1 MRLGSKTDDEFL
13 IKLNEKNSQIQSIF
27 HEKIKE
33 IAKKHLV
40 DVMMQDGTVKKQETF
55 EVEKINQI
63 YNRFANGL
71 QAWTLEGIS
80 STNDEGIRRNFI
92 KLNTNADDCKISLH
106 LSIQYHVVL
115 FYQPNYEVMKKQK
128 ELSDFMDM
136 TKKQEG
142 ELTEKSDHVILEKLK
157 AEGYKDLDTQ
167 NLFEIF
173 YNDDKIREKIMSEIE
188 LQTDGDLQKISQRKE
203 GLLKALDDLLLE
215 TYQMEPVL
223 IDEARLVTG
232 EEGCVCN
239 IDIEMIENGQK
250 GGLFDSNQV
259 SSSTKEKISIL
270 IDQVLEAILNHPKS

>member
-13 IKLNEKNSQIQSIF
+13 IKLNKKNGQIQSIF

-40 DVMMQDGTVKKQETF
+40 DVMMQDGIVKKQETF
-55 EVEKINQI
+55 DVEKIHQV
-63 YNRFANGL
+63 YNGFANRL
-71 QAWTLEGIS
+71 QDWTLDGIS

-92 KLNTNADDCKISLH
+92 KLNTNADNCKISLH
-106 LSIQYHVVL
+106 FSIQYHVIL

-142 ELTEKSDHVILEKLK
+142 ELTEKSDHVILEKLR

-173 YNDDKIREKIMSEIE
+173 YNDDKIREKIMNEIE

-203 GLLKALDDLLLE
+203 NLLKELDDLLLE
-215 TYQMEPVL
+215 TYQMEPIL

-239 IDIEMIENGQK
+239 IDIEMIENEHQS
-250 GGLFDSNQV
+250 GLIDSNQV
-259 SSSTKEKISIL
+259 SSTTKEKISIL
-270 IDQVLEAILNHPKS
+270 IDQVLEAIT

>member
-13 IKLNEKNSQIQSIF
+13 IKLNKKNSQIQSIF

-40 DVMMQDGTVKKQETF
+40 DVMMQDGIVKKQETF
-55 EVEKINQI
+55 DVEKIHQV
-63 YNRFANGL
+63 YNGFANRL
-71 QAWTLEGIS
+71 QDWTLDGIS
-80 STNDEGIRRNFI
+80 STNNEGIRRNFI
-92 KLNTNADDCKISLH
+92 KLNTNADNCKISLH
-106 LSIQYHVVL
+106 YSIQYHVIL

-142 ELTEKSDHVILEKLK
+142 KLTEKSDHVILEKLR

-173 YNDDKIREKIMSEIE
+173 YNDDKIREKIMNEIE
-188 LQTDGDLQKISQRKE
+188 LQTDGDLQKISQHKE
-203 GLLKALDDLLLE
+203 NLLKELDDLLLE
-215 TYQMEPVL
+215 TYQMEPIL

-270 IDQVLEAILNHPKS
+270 IEQVLEAIT

>member
-13 IKLNEKNSQIQSIF
+13 IKLNKKNSQIQSIF

-33 IAKKHLV
+33 IAKKHPV
-40 DVMMQDGTVKKQETF
+40 DVMMQDGIVKKQETF
-55 EVEKINQI
+55 DVEKIHQV
-63 YNRFANGL
+63 YNEFANRL
-71 QAWTLEGIS
+71 QDWTLDGIS

-92 KLNTNADDCKISLH
+92 KLNTNADNCRISLH
-106 LSIQYHVVL
+106 FSIQYHVIL

-128 ELSDFMDM
+128 ELSDFMDE
-136 TKKQEG
+136 TKKHEG
-142 ELTEKSDHVILEKLK
+142 ELTKKSDHLILEKLR
-157 AEGYKDLDTQ
+157 AEGYKDLDPQ

-173 YNDDKIREKIMSEIE
+173 YSDDKIREKIMSEIE

-203 GLLKALDDLLLE
+203 SLLKELDDLLLE

-239 IDIEMIENGQK
+239 IDIEMIENDQK
-250 GGLFDSNQV
+250 TGLFDSEQV

-270 IDQVLEAILNHPKS
+270 IDEVLEAIT

>member
-1 MRLGSKTDDEFL
+1 MRLGNETDDEFL
-13 IKLNEKNSQIQSIF
+13 TALNEKNIQIQNIF

-33 IAKKHLV
+33 IAKKYPV
-40 DVMMQDGTVKKQETF
+40 DVMLQDGTVKKQETF
-55 EVEKINQI
+55 DVEKIHQV
-63 YNRFANGL
+63 YDEFANNL
-71 QAWTLEGIS
+71 QDWVLDGIS
-80 STNDEGIRRNFI
+80 STDNEGIRRKFI
-92 KLNTNADDCKISLH
+92 KLYTNIDNCKILLH
-106 LSIQYHVVL
+106 LSVQYRVVL

-136 TKKQEG
+136 TKKQED
-142 ELTEKSDHVILEKLK
+142 ELTQKSDHVILEKLR

-167 NLFEIF
+167 SLFEVF
-173 YNDDKIREKIMSEIE
+173 YKDDKIREKIMNEIE

-203 GLLKALDDLLLE
+203 SLLKALDDLLLE

-250 GGLFDSNQV
+250 SSLFDSKKV
-259 SSSTKEKISIL
+259 SNTTKEKISAL
-270 IDQVLEAILNHPKS
+270 IDQVLDAIA

>member
-13 IKLNEKNSQIQSIF
+13 IKLNKKNSQIQGIF

-40 DVMMQDGTVKKQETF
+40 DVMMQDGIVKKQETF
-55 EVEKINQI
+55 YVEKIHQV
-63 YNRFANGL
+63 YNGFAKRL
-71 QAWTLEGIS
+71 QDWTLDGIS

-92 KLNTNADDCKISLH
+92 KLNTNADNCKISLH
-106 LSIQYHVVL
+106 FSIQYHVIL

-142 ELTEKSDHVILEKLK
+142 ELTEKSDHVILEKLR

-173 YNDDKIREKIMSEIE
+173 YNDDKIREKIMNEID

-203 GLLKALDDLLLE
+203 NLLKELDDLLLE
-215 TYQMEPVL
+215 TYQMEPIL

-270 IDQVLEAILNHPKS
+270 IDQVLEAIT

>member
-13 IKLNEKNSQIQSIF
+13 IKLNKKNSQIQSIF

-40 DVMMQDGTVKKQETF
+40 DVMMQDGVVKKQETF
-55 EVEKINQI
+55 DVEKIHQV
-63 YNRFANGL
+63 YNGFANRL
-71 QAWTLEGIS
+71 QDWTLDGIS
-80 STNDEGIRRNFI
+80 STNNEGIRRNFI
-92 KLNTNADDCKISLH
+92 KLNTNADNCKISLH
-106 LSIQYHVVL
+106 YSIQYHVIL
-115 FYQPNYEVMKKQK
+115 FYQPNYKVMKKQK

-142 ELTEKSDHVILEKLK
+142 KLTEKSDHVILEKLR

-173 YNDDKIREKIMSEIE
+173 YDDDKIREKIMNEIE
-188 LQTDGDLQKISQRKE
+188 LQTDGDLQKISQHKE
-203 GLLKALDDLLLE
+203 NLLKELDDLLLE
-215 TYQMEPVL
+215 TYQMEPIL

-239 IDIEMIENGQK
+239 IDIEIIENGQK
-250 GGLFDSNQV
+250 VSLFDSKQV
-259 SSSTKEKISIL
+259 SSSTKEKISTL
-270 IDQVLEAILNHPKS
+270 IDQVLEAIT

>member
-13 IKLNEKNSQIQSIF
+13 IKLNKKNSQIQSIF
-27 HEKIKE
+27 HGKIKE
-33 IAKKHLV
+33 IAKKHLI
-40 DVMMQDGTVKKQETF
+40 DVMMQDGIVKKQETF
-55 EVEKINQI
+55 DVEKIHQV
-63 YNRFANGL
+63 YNGFANRL
-71 QAWTLEGIS
+71 QDWTLDGIS

-92 KLNTNADDCKISLH
+92 KLNTNADNCKISLH
-106 LSIQYHVVL
+106 FSIQYHVIL

-142 ELTEKSDHVILEKLK
+142 ELTEKSDHVILEKLR

-173 YNDDKIREKIMSEIE
+173 YNDDKIREKIMNEIE

-203 GLLKALDDLLLE
+203 NLLKELDDLLLE
-215 TYQMEPVL
+215 TYQMEPIL

-239 IDIEMIENGQK
+239 IDIEMIENEHQS
-250 GGLFDSNQV
+250 GLIDSNQV
-259 SSSTKEKISIL
+259 SSTTKEKISIL
-270 IDQVLEAILNHPKS
+270 IDQVLEAIT

>member
-92 KLNTNADDCKISLH
+92 KLNTNADDCIISLH

-173 YNDDKIREKIMSEIE
+173 YNDDKIREKIMNEIE
-188 LQTDGDLQKISQRKE
+188 LQTDGDLQKISQHKE
-203 GLLKALDDLLLE
+203 SLLKALDDLLLE

-239 IDIEMIENGQK
+239 IDIERIENGQK
-250 GGLFDSNQV
+250 SGLFDSNQV
-259 SSSTKEKISIL
+259 SSSTKEKISTL
-270 IDQVLEAILNHPKS
+270 IDQVLEAIT

>member
-13 IKLNEKNSQIQSIF
+13 IKLNEKNRQIQNIF

-33 IAKKHLV
+33 IAKKHSV
-40 DVMMQDGTVKKQETF
+40 DVMLQDGTVKKQETF
-55 EVEKINQI
+55 DVEKINQI

-173 YNDDKIREKIMSEIE
+173 YSDDKIREKIMSEIE
-188 LQTDGDLQKISQRKE
+188 LQTDGDLQKINQRKE

-239 IDIEMIENGQK
+239 IDIERIENGQK
-250 GGLFDSNQV
+250 SGVFDSNQV
-259 SSSTKEKISIL
+259 SSSTKEKISAL
-270 IDQVLEAILNHPKS
+270 IDQVLEAIT

>member
-173 YNDDKIREKIMSEIE
+173 YSDDKIREKIMSEIE

-270 IDQVLEAILNHPKS
+270 IDQVLEAIT

>member
-13 IKLNEKNSQIQSIF
+13 IKLNKKNSQIQSIF

-40 DVMMQDGTVKKQETF
+40 DVMMQDGIVKKQETF
-55 EVEKINQI
+55 DVEKIHQV
-63 YNRFANGL
+63 YNGFANRL
-71 QAWTLEGIS
+71 QDWTLDGIS

-92 KLNTNADDCKISLH
+92 KLNTNADNCKISLH
-106 LSIQYHVVL
+106 FSIQYHVIL

-142 ELTEKSDHVILEKLK
+142 ELTEKSDHVILEKLR

-173 YNDDKIREKIMSEIE
+173 YNDDKIREKIMNEID

-203 GLLKALDDLLLE
+203 NLLKELDDLLLE
-215 TYQMEPVL
+215 TYQMEPIL

-259 SSSTKEKISIL
+259 SSNTKEKISIL
-270 IDQVLEAILNHPKS
+270 IDQVLESIT

>member
-92 KLNTNADDCKISLH
+92 KLNTNADDCRISLH

-173 YNDDKIREKIMSEIE
+173 YSDDKIREKIMSEIE

-239 IDIEMIENGQK
+239 IDIERIENGQK
-250 GGLFDSNQV
+250 SGVFDSNQV
-259 SSSTKEKISIL
+259 SSSTKEKISAL
-270 IDQVLEAILNHPKS
+270 IDQVLEAIT

>member
-40 DVMMQDGTVKKQETF
+40 DVMMQEGTVKKQETF

-173 YNDDKIREKIMSEIE
+173 YSDDKIREKIMSEIE
-188 LQTDGDLQKISQRKE
+188 LQTDGDLQKINQRKE

-232 EEGCVCN
+232 EEGCVGN

-250 GGLFDSNQV
+250 SGVFDSNQV
-259 SSSTKEKISIL
+259 SSSTKEKISAL
-270 IDQVLEAILNHPKS
+270 IDQVLEAIT

>member
-13 IKLNEKNSQIQSIF
+13 IKLNKKNSQIQSIF

-40 DVMMQDGTVKKQETF
+40 DVMMQDGVVKKQETF
-55 EVEKINQI
+55 DVEKIHQV
-63 YNRFANGL
+63 YNGFANRL
-71 QAWTLEGIS
+71 QDWTLDGIS
-80 STNDEGIRRNFI
+80 STNNEGIRRNFI
-92 KLNTNADDCKISLH
+92 KLNTNADNCKISLH
-106 LSIQYHVVL
+106 FSIQYHVVL

-142 ELTEKSDHVILEKLK
+142 ELTEKSDHVILEKLR

-173 YNDDKIREKIMSEIE
+173 YNDDKIREKIMNEIE

-203 GLLKALDDLLLE
+203 NLLKELDDLLLE
-215 TYQMEPVL
+215 TYQMEPIL

-270 IDQVLEAILNHPKS
+270 IDQVLEAIT

>member
-13 IKLNEKNSQIQSIF
+13 IKLNKKNSQIQSIF

-40 DVMMQDGTVKKQETF
+40 DVMMQDGIVKKQETF
-55 EVEKINQI
+55 DVEKIHQV
-63 YNRFANGL
+63 YNGFANRL
-71 QAWTLEGIS
+71 QDWTLDGIS

-92 KLNTNADDCKISLH
+92 KLNTNADNCKISLH
-106 LSIQYHVVL
+106 FSIQYHVIL

-142 ELTEKSDHVILEKLK
+142 ELTEKSDHVILEKLR

-173 YNDDKIREKIMSEIE
+173 YNDDKIREKIMNEID

-203 GLLKALDDLLLE
+203 NLLKELDDLLLE
-215 TYQMEPVL
+215 TYQMEPIL

-239 IDIEMIENGQK
+239 IDIEMIENEHQS
-250 GGLFDSNQV
+250 GLIDSNQV
-259 SSSTKEKISIL
+259 SSTTKEKINAL
-270 IDQVLEAILNHPKS
+270 IDQVLEAII

>member
-13 IKLNEKNSQIQSIF
+13 IKLNKKNSQIRSIF

-40 DVMMQDGTVKKQETF
+40 DVMMQDGIVKKQETF
-55 EVEKINQI
+55 DVEKIHQV
-63 YNRFANGL
+63 YNGFANRL
-71 QAWTLEGIS
+71 QDWTLDGIS
-80 STNDEGIRRNFI
+80 STNNEGIRRNFI
-92 KLNTNADDCKISLH
+92 KLNTNADNCKISLH
-106 LSIQYHVVL
+106 FSIQYHVIL

-142 ELTEKSDHVILEKLK
+142 ELTEKSDHVILEKLR

-173 YNDDKIREKIMSEIE
+173 YNDDKIREKIMNEID

-203 GLLKALDDLLLE
+203 NLLKELDDLLLE
-215 TYQMEPVL
+215 TYQMEPIL

-250 GGLFDSNQV
+250 SGLFDSNQV

-270 IDQVLEAILNHPKS
+270 IDQVLEAIT

>member
-13 IKLNEKNSQIQSIF
+13 IKLNKKNSQIQSIF

-33 IAKKHLV
+33 IAKKYLV
-40 DVMMQDGTVKKQETF
+40 DVMMQDGIVKKQETF
-55 EVEKINQI
+55 DVEKIHQV
-63 YNRFANGL
+63 YNGFANRL
-71 QAWTLEGIS
+71 QDWTLDGIS

-92 KLNTNADDCKISLH
+92 KLNTNADNCKISLH
-106 LSIQYHVVL
+106 FSIQYHVIL

-142 ELTEKSDHVILEKLK
+142 ELTEKSDHVILEKLR

-203 GLLKALDDLLLE
+203 NLLKELDDLLLE
-215 TYQMEPVL
+215 TYQMEPIL

-250 GGLFDSNQV
+250 GGLFDSNQI
-259 SSSTKEKISIL
+259 SSSTKEKISVL
-270 IDQVLEAILNHPKS
+270 IDQVLEAIT

>member
-13 IKLNEKNSQIQSIF
+13 IKLNKKNSQIQSIF
-27 HEKIKE
+27 HGKIKE
-33 IAKKHLV
+33 IAKKHLI
-40 DVMMQDGTVKKQETF
+40 DVMMQDGIVKKQETF
-55 EVEKINQI
+55 DVEKIHQV
-63 YNRFANGL
+63 YNGFANRL
-71 QAWTLEGIS
+71 QDWTSDGIS

-92 KLNTNADDCKISLH
+92 KLNTNADDCRISLH
-106 LSIQYHVVL
+106 FSIQYHVIL

-142 ELTEKSDHVILEKLK
+142 ELTEKSDHVILEKLR

-173 YNDDKIREKIMSEIE
+173 YNDDKIREKIMNEIE

-203 GLLKALDDLLLE
+203 NLLKELDDLLLE
-215 TYQMEPVL
+215 TYQMEPIL

-270 IDQVLEAILNHPKS
+270 IDQVLEAIT

>member
-13 IKLNEKNSQIQSIF
+13 IKLNEKNSQIQNIF
-27 HEKIKE
+27 HEKIKD

-55 EVEKINQI
+55 DVERIHQVYEVFV
-63 YNRFANGL
+63 NRL
-71 QAWTLEGIS
+71 QNWTLDSIS

-142 ELTEKSDHVILEKLK
+142 KLTEKSDHIILEKLK
-157 AEGYKDLDTQ
+157 AEGYKELDTQ

-173 YNDDKIREKIMSEIE
+173 YNDDKIREKIMNEIE

-203 GLLKALDDLLLE
+203 SLLNELDNLLLE

-239 IDIEMIENGQK
+239 IDIERIESGQK
-250 GGLFDSNQV
+250 SGLFDSKKV
-259 SSSTKEKISIL
+259 SSSTKEKISTL
-270 IDQVLEAILNHPKS
+270 IDQVLEAIT

>member
-13 IKLNEKNSQIQSIF
+13 IKLNKKNSQIQSIF

-40 DVMMQDGTVKKQETF
+40 DVMMQDGIVKKQETF
-55 EVEKINQI
+55 DVEKIHQV
-63 YNRFANGL
+63 YNGFANRL
-71 QAWTLEGIS
+71 QDWTLDGIS
-80 STNDEGIRRNFI
+80 STNNEGIRRNFI
-92 KLNTNADDCKISLH
+92 KLNTNADNCKISLH
-106 LSIQYHVVL
+106 FSIQYHVIL

-142 ELTEKSDHVILEKLK
+142 ELTEKSDHVILEKLR

-173 YNDDKIREKIMSEIE
+173 YNDDKIREKIMNEIE
-188 LQTDGDLQKISQRKE
+188 LQTDGDLQKISQHKE
-203 GLLKALDDLLLE
+203 NLLKELDDLLLE
-215 TYQMEPVL
+215 TYQMEPIL

-270 IDQVLEAILNHPKS
+270 IDQVLEAIT

>member
-13 IKLNEKNSQIQSIF
+13 IKLNKKNSQIQSIF

-40 DVMMQDGTVKKQETF
+40 DVMMQDGIVKKQETF
-55 EVEKINQI
+55 DVEKIHQV
-63 YNRFANGL
+63 YNGFANRL
-71 QAWTLEGIS
+71 QDWTLDGIS

-92 KLNTNADDCKISLH
+92 KLNTNADNCKISLH
-106 LSIQYHVVL
+106 FSIQYHVIL

-142 ELTEKSDHVILEKLK
+142 ELTEKSDHVILEKLR

-173 YNDDKIREKIMSEIE
+173 YNDDKIREKIMNEIE

-203 GLLKALDDLLLE
+203 NLLKELDDLLLE
-215 TYQMEPVL
+215 TYQMEPIL

-239 IDIEMIENGQK
+239 IDIEMIENEHQS
-250 GGLFDSNQV
+250 GLIDSNQV
-259 SSSTKEKISIL
+259 SSITKEKISIL
-270 IDQVLEAILNHPKS
+270 IDQVLEAIT

>member
-13 IKLNEKNSQIQSIF
+13 IKLNKKNSQIQSIF

-40 DVMMQDGTVKKQETF
+40 DVMMQDGVVKKQETF
-55 EVEKINQI
+55 DVEKIHQV
-63 YNRFANGL
+63 YNGFANRL
-71 QAWTLEGIS
+71 QDWTLDGIS
-80 STNDEGIRRNFI
+80 STNNEGIRRNFI
-92 KLNTNADDCKISLH
+92 KLNTNADNCKISLH
-106 LSIQYHVVL
+106 FSIQYHVIL

-142 ELTEKSDHVILEKLK
+142 KLTEKSDHVILEKLR

-173 YNDDKIREKIMSEIE
+173 YNDDKIREKIMNEIE
-188 LQTDGDLQKISQRKE
+188 LQTDGDLQKISQHKE
-203 GLLKALDDLLLE
+203 NLLKELDDLLLE
-215 TYQMEPVL
+215 TYQMEPIL

-270 IDQVLEAILNHPKS
+270 IEQVLEAIT

>member
-40 DVMMQDGTVKKQETF
+40 DVMMQDGIVKKQETF

-92 KLNTNADDCKISLH
+92 KLNTQVDNCRISLH

-128 ELSDFMDM
+128 ELSDFLDM

-142 ELTEKSDHVILEKLK
+142 ELTVKSDHVILEKLK

-203 GLLKALDDLLLE
+203 NLLKELDDLLLE
-215 TYQMEPVL
+215 TYQMEPIL

-239 IDIEMIENGQK
+239 IDIEMIENEHQS
-250 GGLFDSNQV
+250 GLIDSNQV
-259 SSSTKEKISIL
+259 SSTTKEKISIL
-270 IDQVLEAILNHPKS
+270 IDQVLEAIT